1 MGNFQ
6 MLTDALSY
14 RSLFWNNLMLLGFDP
29 KAQDET
35 VHIHQDVFVGNAGAG
50 RAMEVITHFLFNL
63 LDSRLAQERFAACWP
78 VIDRSQSREYRNA
91 VVKWLE
97 SLKKEGHLPLDVV
110 VRRSYFEECRGAR
123 FEQVLLALSNHVMT
137 VVLTRQYG
145 CEPYRFSSSDNRRS
159 VAARQLYI
167 DALKLRTV
175 AATEAFVAEVAQ
187 RSRLQNE
194 WKNYGQRLA
203 DAFDDTVNHMDT
215 LQDVCYRYEEEITSS
230 YKRPVSLEQ
239 CAGDREQRL
248 ERARKHWATISEY
261 LLEQQRNLD
270 MVDIILDG
278 EANQYSLDFK
288 SRELEIPNEITRV
301 MQQEPGLKQLQLY
314 CNGDLDM
321 VALTKLWRVAQTKL
335 IQTIQTHAEH
345 QEHQE
350 PKRDASSVGI
360 GAFVEGQINEHDALL
375 HRIHHLSESLDAEL
389 KIIQQS
395 VAARKR
401 SYFSNGKLDNF
412 GDSLNVAVPHV
423 QASPV
428 RRHVS
433 LHTRVTTPHCP
444 KPVLFES
451 VSTPEALSSLSR
463 TIRQQVQLE
472 VDGDDEAFAETK
484 HQALRDRLRELA
496 PKGRQPV
503 ASQNKSK
510 PSTKPITT
518 TTPSRSAAARL
529 MTSKS
534 PSATAAR
541 QASESLSEGR
551 HSETT
556 PENVPPKAP
565 ESLKPAALNE
575 SGLPS
580 SHSNRSAGHK
590 AKAGS
595 SIASKSSVT
604 ASGPSSPASP
614 RRTAMLSS
622 EALLHRTTPPKT
634 PSKLRGHSP
643 RAHSATRR
651 LLQAGVYDKLCE
663 QILALMADDESAQ
676 DVTEALSHLHPP
688 ASSPGRRQSRGV
700 SSNKISDDDD
710 EDDPISALDQRA
722 FQARKEIPRTPE
734 KPHSSHKPTKES
746 QKPATQSSP
755 SEMLQATPSP
765 LSSSSPSAAV
775 SITAISNPKSLFGNP
790 LSRFEQFK
798 PKTPSRLRAVVS
810 YEDLGSPN
818 SSTSDDTSTHQVSSA
833 DVSVQLV
840 DSESNS
846 SGRTRPLPSSTPFE
860 TSMQLLDENSSHT
873 YFDQSMHV
881 LEASPLQ
888 MLQSTPM
895 RAIKNVD
902 KFDEASPQLLDVDEL
917 ESPGTPSKRSRMF
930 GDQGHRQGYT
940 GCLESGN
947 WSGHPKH
954 RTRLLDL
961 ADDSDTSVESFQLID
976 PDEHNSSRTGSQF
989 LENPFTTNMDL
1000 SGDELFEEGM
1010 SDVLLDFDSQSI
1022 VMNNT
1027 SSPFSE
1033 RVKV

>member
-1 MGNFQ
+1 M
-6 MLTDALSY
+6 A
-14 RSLFWNNLMLLGFDP
+14 
-29 KAQDET
+29 
-35 VHIHQDVFVGNAGAG
+35 
-50 RAMEVITHFLFNL
+50 
-63 LDSRLAQERFAACWP
+63 
-78 VIDRSQSREYRNA
+78 
-91 VVKWLE
+91 
-97 SLKKEGHLPLDVV
+97 
-110 VRRSYFEECRGAR
+110 
-123 FEQVLLALSNHVMT
+123 

-145 CEPYRFSSSDNRRS
+145 GEPYRFSSSDYRRS
-159 VAARQLYI
+159 AAARQLYI

-175 AATEAFVAEVAQ
+175 TATEAFVAEVAE

-194 WKNYGQRLA
+194 WKNHGQRLA
-203 DAFDDTVNHMDT
+203 DAFDDTVNKIDT
-215 LQDVCYRYEEEITSS
+215 LQDVCRRYEEDIASS
-230 YKRPVSLEQ
+230 YKRPVSFEQ

-248 ERARKHWATISEY
+248 ERAREHWATISEF
-261 LLEQQRNLD
+261 LLEQQRN
-270 MVDIILDG
+270 
-278 EANQYSLDFK
+278 LDFK

-321 VALTKLWRVAQTKL
+321 VALTKLWRVAQAKL
-335 IQTIQTHAEH
+335 VETIQTHAEH
-345 QEHQE
+345 HE
-350 PKRDASSVGI
+350 PKRDPSSVGI
-360 GAFVEGQINEHDALL
+360 GAYVEGQINEHDALL
-375 HRIHHLSESLDAEL
+375 DRIHDLSESLDAEL

-401 SYFSNGKLDNF
+401 SYFSNEKLDNF

-433 LHTRVTTPHCP
+433 IPSRVTTPHCP
-444 KPVLFES
+444 KPVLFEN

-510 PSTKPITT
+510 PSTKPITP

-529 MTSKS
+529 MTPKS

-541 QASESLSEGR
+541 QAREWPSEGR
-551 HSETT
+551 QSESK
-556 PENVPPKAP
+556 PENVPPKAS
-565 ESLKPAALNE
+565 ESLKPAAINE
-575 SGLPS
+575 SELPS

-595 SIASKSSVT
+595 SIASKSSVS

-614 RRTAMLSS
+614 RRTAMLTS

-643 RAHSATRR
+643 RAQSATRR

-676 DVTEALSHLHPP
+676 DVTEALNHLHPP

-700 SSNKISDDDD
+700 SSSKISDDDE

-734 KPHSSHKPTKES
+734 KPHSSHNPTKES
-746 QKPATQSSP
+746 PKQATQCSP
-755 SEMLQATPSP
+755 SETLQATPSP

-775 SITAISNPKSLFGNP
+775 SIAATPNPKNLFGNP

-810 YEDLGSPN
+810 YEDLGSPS

-833 DVSVQLV
+833 DVSVQLM

-846 SGRTRPLPSSTPFE
+846 SGRTRPFPSSTPFE
-860 TSMQLLDENSSHT
+860 TSMQLLDENSTHT
-873 YFDQSMHV
+873 YFDQSMR
-881 LEASPLQ
+881 LLDTSPLQ

-902 KFDEASPQLLDVDEL
+902 KLDEASPQLLDVDEI
-917 ESPGTPSKRSRMF
+917 ESPGTPSKRFRMF
-930 GDQGHRQGYT
+930 GDQGHRPAYT
-940 GCLESGN
+940 GSLESGN

-961 ADDSDTSVESFQLID
+961 AEDSDTSVESFQLID
-976 PDEHNSSRTGSQF
+976 PDEHDSSRIGSQF

-1022 VMNNT
+1022 VMNNS